1 MHYVEEHRSCK
12 EVEWIVVHVTA
23 VRDSKGKAPSS
34 VLEKMR
40 SDFDSKGGGGLPRLA
55 RQDVHHCCDYVCM
68 CLCFARRFIS
78 AVVFPMLLRC
88 TC

>member
-1 MHYVEEHRSCK
+1 M
-12 EVEWIVVHVTA
+12 EWIVVHVTA

-55 RQDVHHCCDYVCM
+55 REDVHHCCAYIRMYVCAYALLDSSFL
-68 CLCFARRFIS
+68 LC
-78 AVVFPMLLRC
+78 
-88 TC
+88 

>member
-1 MHYVEEHRSCK
+1 M
-12 EVEWIVVHVTA
+12 EWIVVHVTA

-55 RQDVHHCCDYVCM
+55 REDVHHCCAYVCTYV
-68 CLCFARRFIS
+68 CAYALLDSSFLLC
-78 AVVFPMLLRC
+78 
-88 TC
+88 